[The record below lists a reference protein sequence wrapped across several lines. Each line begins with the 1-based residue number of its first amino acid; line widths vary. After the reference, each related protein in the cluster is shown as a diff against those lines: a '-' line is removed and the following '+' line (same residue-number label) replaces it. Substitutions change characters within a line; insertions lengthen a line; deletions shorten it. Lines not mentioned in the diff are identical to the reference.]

1 MSPDFSEDRLL
12 GGRVLLRQPKS
23 GYRAAI
29 DPVLLAASLDPKPGQ
44 HVLDIGCGAGAAALC
59 LLARRPD
66 LTITGIEI
74 QPDLADLARRNAAL
88 NGVSERFQ
96 IIEGDIASLRLHKG
110 RLEARFDHAMS
121 NPPFLPPGRG
131 NAPPDA
137 SRALAHVEGEAD
149 LPAWTAF
156 AASVLP
162 HRGTLT
168 LIHRA
173 DRLTDLLAALA
184 RVRLG
189 SVTVFP
195 LWPHAG
201 TAAKRVLVRAAK
213 GGKAP
218 LVLSPGLMLHG
229 ADGGFTHAAESV
241 LRDAA
246 ALKMG

>member
-12 GGRVLLRQPKS
+12 GGRVILRQPKQ

-44 HVLDIGCGAGAAALC
+44 HVLDIGCGVGAAALC

-74 QPDLADLARRNAAL
+74 QPGLADLARQNAAL
-88 NGVSERFQ
+88 NGVADRFQ
-96 IIEGDIASLRLHKG
+96 IIEGDIATLRLAE
-110 RLEARFDHAMS
+110 RVDHAMS
-121 NPPFLPPGRG
+121 NPPFLPPDRG

-137 SRALAHVEGEAD
+137 SKALAHVEGEAD
-149 LPAWTAF
+149 LPAWTKF
-156 AASVLP
+156 AASALP

-173 DRLTDLLAALA
+173 DRLADLLAALDSA
-184 RVRLG
+184 RFG
-189 SVTVFP
+189 SVVVFP
-195 LWPHAG
+195 LWPRAE
-201 TAAKRVLVRAAK
+201 TVAKRVLVRAAK

-218 LVLSPGLMLHG
+218 LVLSPGLLLHG
-229 ADGGFTHAAESV
+229 ADGGFTPAAEAI

-246 ALKMG
+246 ELTLG

>member
-12 GGRVLLRQPKS
+12 GGRVLLRQPRQ

-44 HVLDIGCGAGAAALC
+44 HVLDIGCGVGAAALC

-66 LTITGIEI
+66 ITITGIEI
-74 QPDLADLARRNAAL
+74 QPGLAELARQNAAL
-88 NGVSERFQ
+88 NGVADRFQ
-96 IIEGDIASLRLHKG
+96 IIEGDIAALRLA
-110 RLEARFDHAMS
+110 ERFDHAMS
-121 NPPFLPPGRG
+121 NPPFLPPDRG

-137 SRALAHVEGEAD
+137 SKALAHVEDEAD
-149 LPAWTAF
+149 LPAWTHF
-156 AASVLP
+156 AATALP

-173 DRLTDLLAALA
+173 DRLTELLAALEDA
-184 RVRLG
+184 RFG
-189 SVTVFP
+189 SVVIFP
-195 LWPHAG
+195 LWPRTG
-201 TAAKRVLVRAAK
+201 TPAKRVLVRAAK

-218 LVLSPGLMLHG
+218 LVLSPGLLLHG
-229 ADGGFTHAAESV
+229 ADGGFTPAAEAI

-246 ALKMG
+246 ALTLG

>member
-12 GGRVLLRQPKS
+12 GGRVLLRQPKI

-29 DPVLLAASLDPKPGQ
+29 DPVLLAASLDPKPGG

-66 LTITGIEI
+66 LSITGIEI
-74 QPDLADLARRNAAL
+74 QPDLADLARQNAAL
-88 NGVSERFQ
+88 NGVAERFQ
-96 IIEGDIASLRLHKG
+96 VVEGDVATLH
-110 RLEARFDHAMS
+110 LEERFDMTMS
-121 NPPFLPPGRG
+121 NPPFLPPDRG

-137 SRALAHVEGEAD
+137 SKALAHVEGEAD
-149 LPAWTAF
+149 LPAWTKF

-173 DRLTDLLAALA
+173 DRLTELLGALESA
-184 RVRLG
+184 RFG
-189 SVTVFP
+189 SVVIFP
-195 LWPHAG
+195 LWPRTE

-213 GGKAP
+213 DGRAP
-218 LVLSPGLMLHG
+218 LVLSPGLLLHG
-229 ADGGFTHAAESV
+229 ADGGFTPAAETI
-241 LRDAA
+241 LRDAGM
-246 ALKMG
+246 LRMG

>member
-12 GGRVLLRQPKS
+12 GGRVLLRQPKQ

-44 HVLDIGCGAGAAALC
+44 HVLDIGCGVGAAALC

-66 LTITGIEI
+66 LTVTGIEI

-88 NGVSERFQ
+88 NGVSDRFQ
-96 IIEGDIASLRLHKG
+96 IIEGDIASL

-121 NPPFLPPGRG
+121 NPPFLPAGRG

-173 DRLTDLLAALA
+173 DRLTDLLAALEDA
-184 RVRLG
+184 RFG
-189 SVTVFP
+189 SVVVFP
-195 LWPHAG
+195 LWPRIE
-201 TAAKRVLVRAAK
+201 TPAKRVLVRAAK

-218 LVLSPGLMLHG
+218 LVLSPGLLLHG
-229 ADGGFTHAAESV
+229 AEGGFTPATDSV
-241 LRDAA
+241 LRDAGV
-246 ALKMG
+246 LTLG

>member
-1 MSPDFSEDRLL
+1 MSPEITPGVTEDRLL
-12 GGRVLLRQPKS
+12 GGRVLLRQPKV

-29 DPVLLAASLDPKPGQ
+29 DPVLLAAALDPKPGA

-66 LTITGIEI
+66 LAVTGIEI
-74 QPDLADLARRNAAL
+74 QPGLAALARENAAL
-88 NGVSERFQ
+88 NGVSDRFRV
-96 IIEGDIASLRLHKG
+96 IEGDIATLQPD
-110 RLEARFDHAMS
+110 ARFDMAMS
-121 NPPFLPPGRG
+121 NPPFLPAGRG

-149 LPAWTAF
+149 LPAWARF
-156 AASVLP
+156 AAKSLP

-173 DRLTDLLAALA
+173 DRLTELLAALDSA
-184 RVRLG
+184 RFGNV
-189 SVTVFP
+189 VIFP
-195 LWPHAG
+195 LWPRTE
-201 TAAKRVLVRAAK
+201 TAAKRVLVRAAQ

-218 LVLSPGLMLHG
+218 LVLSPGLLLHG
-229 ADGGFTHAAESV
+229 VEGGFTPAAEAI

-246 ALKMG
+246 ALTLG

>member
-12 GGRVLLRQPKS
+12 GGRVLLRQPKQ

-29 DPVLLAASLDPKPGQ
+29 DPVLLAAALDPKPGR
-44 HVLDIGCGAGAAALC
+44 HVLDIGCGVGAAALC

-66 LTITGIEI
+66 LTVTGIEI

-88 NGVSERFQ
+88 NGVSDRFQ
-96 IIEGDIASLRLHKG
+96 IIEGDIASL

-121 NPPFLPPGRG
+121 NPPFLPAGRG

-173 DRLTDLLAALA
+173 DRLTDLLAALEDA
-184 RVRLG
+184 RFG
-189 SVTVFP
+189 SVMVFP
-195 LWPHAG
+195 LWPRIE
-201 TAAKRVLVRAAK
+201 TPAKRVLVRAAK

-218 LVLSPGLMLHG
+218 LVLSPGLLLHG
-229 ADGGFTHAAESV
+229 AEGGFTPATDSI
-241 LRDAA
+241 LRDAGV
-246 ALKMG
+246 LTLG

>member
-12 GGRVLLRQPKS
+12 GGRVLLRQPKQ

-44 HVLDIGCGAGAAALC
+44 HVLDIGCGVGAAGLC

-74 QPDLADLARRNAAL
+74 QPGLADLARQNAAL
-88 NGVSERFQ
+88 NGVADRFQ
-96 IIEGDIASLRLHKG
+96 IIEGDIAALRLHKG
-110 RLEARFDHAMS
+110 GLEARVDHAMS
-121 NPPFLPPGRG
+121 NPPFLPPQRG

-137 SRALAHVEGEAD
+137 SKALAHVEGEAD
-149 LPAWTAF
+149 LPAWTRF
-156 AASVLP
+156 AASALP

-173 DRLTDLLAALA
+173 DRLTELLAALEGA
-184 RVRLG
+184 RFG
-189 SVTVFP
+189 SVVVFP
-195 LWPHAG
+195 LWPR
-201 TAAKRVLVRAAK
+201 TETPAKRVLVRAAK

-218 LVLSPGLMLHG
+218 LVLSPGLLLHG
-229 ADGGFTHAAESV
+229 ADGGFAPAAEAI

-246 ALKMG
+246 ALRMG